1 MCDNRSFYIK
11 WPQDMVLGALNLTDV
26 REMLS
31 FNNVILMINNL
42 MWQLWGSVPCSAVRG
57 ADAPRNHHHPST
69 KNTAGTFLRYIYI
82 HNLYILKTSLFT
94 YKPTNPGNQRK
105 IPQNQCHETA
115 QIQRR
120 MPT

>member
-69 KNTAGTFLRYIYI
+69 KNTAGTFFTIYLHPQSIHFKDLIVYI
-82 HNLYILKTSLFT
+82 
-94 YKPTNPGNQRK
+94 
-105 IPQNQCHETA
+105 
-115 QIQRR
+115 
-120 MPT
+120 